1 MKQEDDNDNYGDSN
15 LNSSDEDA
23 LYEHFMKQNLKSWAP
38 QQFEFYL
45 FVRSKKFVF
54 YLTYI
59 LKSNHNP
66 YQCIQKINFYN
77 CST

>member
-1 MKQEDDNDNYGDSN
+1 MKQKDNSDHYGDSN
-15 LNSSDEDA
+15 LDSSDEDA
-23 LYEHFMKQNLKSWAP
+23 LYDYFMKQTQKNWAP

-45 FVRSKKFVF
+45 FVNSKKFVF

-66 YQCIQKINFYN
+66 IQ
-77 CST
+77 